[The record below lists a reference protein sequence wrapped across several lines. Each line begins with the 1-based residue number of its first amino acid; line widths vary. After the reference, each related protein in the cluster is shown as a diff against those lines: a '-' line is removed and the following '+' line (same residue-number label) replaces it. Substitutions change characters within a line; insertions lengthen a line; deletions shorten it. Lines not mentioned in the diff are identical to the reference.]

1 MTTATFTL
9 LWTTYSN
16 TLEGIVSKSMVFPS
30 RPTSRRLE
38 RIVVGV
44 GELLGIEDSKEHGI
58 SIAHRLPPTKKVQDR
73 IIAKFIRRDMGDKF
87 YSSRG
92 KLIGKSAKDI
102 PLISETLGTNNAED
116 SKIFINESLT
126 LYRRRLFGRV
136 NEYKRNNKRK
146 HIWTVNGK
154 IYLRQSD
161 ESKVLSFTTS
171 DEFDEFLGH

>member
-1 MTTATFTL
+1 
-9 LWTTYSN
+9 
-16 TLEGIVSKSMVFPS
+16 
-30 RPTSRRLE
+30 
-38 RIVVGV
+38 
-44 GELLGIEDSKEHGI
+44 
-58 SIAHRLPPTKKVQDR
+58 
-73 IIAKFIRRDMGDKF
+73 MGDKF